1 MWVGWGGGGGGG
13 VGEQQDLPLNMWE
26 IHPINSTQHLQRLLF
41 TSVNNVPQ
49 ALPAD
54 MIGHCAHRV
63 KLCRVRGRRVTLLT
77 LMPDVLHMLQ
87 RDELRN
93 QPPPPLPSAHVPSGP
108 RCCLR
113 SCIVSDWIYIYK
125 NCLTRLS
132 TDCCN
137 IYRASCSHP
146 WPAGVTGQII

>member
-1 MWVGWGGGGGGG
+1 MIVWVGWGGGGGGGGG

-26 IHPINSTQHLQRLLF
+26 IHPINSTHHLQRLLF

-49 ALPAD
+49 ALLAD
-54 MIGHCAHRV
+54 TIGHCAHRV

-93 QPPPPLPSAHVPSGP
+93 QPLPPLSARSKWPQVLMPEVMH
-108 RCCLR
+108 CL
-113 SCIVSDWIYIYK
+113 
-125 NCLTRLS
+125 
-132 TDCCN
+132 
-137 IYRASCSHP
+137 
-146 WPAGVTGQII
+146 